1 VGVSRRLKFDL
12 LRDWLSLAQDRE
24 AVQKTLQRY
33 ANEHGFDWFT
43 YLSLHEANV
52 YGLSNYP
59 EEWQRH
65 YLDHQL
71 VSIDPV
77 VEAVHPRGGAFGWS
91 ESQPPVESRKEH
103 RKFFSHAR
111 SFEIRSGVSI
121 PIFGG
126 FGRRALITFASTR
139 TKVEGELL
147 GDAFSVLALGAF
159 IDGFVR
165 DRFQEMMSAPT
176 CPLTETQLETLS
188 WLLHGKSNADIAV
201 LRNTT
206 KRAVEYQLQNIR
218 ARLNVVS
225 TYQAVGVAVHR
236 RWVLL

>member
-1 VGVSRRLKFDL
+1 MGLSRRLQFDL
-12 LRDWLSLAQDRE
+12 LRDWLSLAQDRDS
-24 AVQKTLQRY
+24 VQKTLQRY

-65 YLDHQL
+65 YLDRQL
-71 VSIDPV
+71 FSIDPII
-77 VEAVHPRGGAFGWS
+77 EAVNPKRGAFAWS
-91 ESQPPVESRKEH
+91 ETLPPVEPRKNH
-103 RKFFSHAR
+103 REFFSDAR
-111 SFEIRSGVSI
+111 CFDIRSGVSI

-126 FGRRALITFASTR
+126 FGRRALITFASTQ
-139 TKVEGELL
+139 TKAEGELL
-147 GDAFSVLALGAF
+147 VDAFSALALGAF

-165 DRFQEMMSAPT
+165 DRYQEMMSASE

-206 KRAVEYQLQNIR
+206 KRA
-218 ARLNVVS
+218 
-225 TYQAVGVAVHR
+225 G
-236 RWVLL
+236 